1 MPRSVGNLKKKRNL
15 RFWLACAALGV
26 LDPRVWALSTDP
38 SAAFPILSAGMGARA
53 TALGESFTAVAD
65 DFSALQYNPAGLSQ
79 VVHDQ
84 LFLIHNAYLADGFY
98 EDLGG
103 TYSLGESG
111 TLAYD
116 LDYLNYGSIQKRDAF
131 GNLLGTYTPY
141 DMGFGAALG
150 FNLQKNLS
158 IGFGSRW
165 IRQDIDG
172 SVHMGLMWEAGLL
185 EKPDEHLS
193 FGLNLRN
200 AGVES
205 GGYSLPTELLV
216 GAALRMPLAARD
228 SQSLLVALGGDLGF
242 MGGNRVGAGVE
253 YGIEKKYFLRGGYQL
268 DLFDAPSSSLN
279 GLSFGGGVA
288 LGPFQLDYSFSFM
301 GDLGNLQRFS
311 LGYTFPGTPKPKAT
325 PVPVL
330 PPPPPLNPGAF
341 SDLGAPPPGQNPAA
355 WVPSAPGNPLSQASS
370 ARPGDKGAA
379 VTMEFEVTSN
389 ENLTPQQ
396 CFDQAEVKLKMGLKE
411 EAMNLY
417 LKAVEKDPHFQRAW
431 DRLGR
436 LYFDKSLESYRKLLE
451 LNPQNERLR
460 EWLKQYPQ

>member
-1 MPRSVGNLKKKRNL
+1 MPRSVGNLEKKRNL
-15 RFWLACAALGV
+15 WFWLVGLALGA
-26 LDPRVWALSTDP
+26 LGHPALALSTDP
-38 SAAFPILSAGMGARA
+38 STAFPVLSAGMGARA

-79 VVHDQ
+79 VSHDQ
-84 LFLIHNAYLADGFY
+84 LFLIHNAYLGDGFY

-103 TYSLGESG
+103 TYCLGETG
-111 TLAYD
+111 TLAYA
-116 LDYLNYGSIQKRDAF
+116 LDYLNYGSIPKRDAF

-141 DMGFGAALG
+141 DMGFGAAFG
-150 FNLQKNLS
+150 FNLRKDLS

-172 SVHMGLMWEAGLL
+172 SVHMGLMWEAGVL

-216 GAALRMPLAARD
+216 GTALKMPLAARD
-228 SQSLLVALGGDLGF
+228 SQSLLIALGGDLGF
-242 MGGNRVGAGVE
+242 LGGNRLGAGLE
-253 YGIEKKYFLRGGYQL
+253 YGIEKKYFLRAGYQL
-268 DLFDAPSSSLN
+268 DLFNSSSSSLN
-279 GLSFGGGVA
+279 GLSFGGGLS

-311 LGYTFPGTPKPKAT
+311 LGYTFPGTPKPKAD
-325 PVPVL
+325 PAPVL

-341 SDLGAPPPGQNPAA
+341 SDLGAPPPGQDPAA
-355 WVPSAPGNPLSQASS
+355 SVPSAPGGALSQASPS
-370 ARPGDKGAA
+370 QPGGKGAA
-379 VTMEFEVTSN
+379 VTMEFVVTAN

-411 EAMNLY
+411 EALDLY
-417 LKAVEKDPHFQRAW
+417 LKAVEKDPHFQKAW

-460 EWLKQYPQ
+460 EWLRQYPQ